1 MGISTTAMTLISTAV
16 GVGSAMMQG
25 RAASQQAKYQ
35 AQIANQQAERARQI
49 GELQARNQRKKNK
62 ALEASQ
68 RAIIASRGGDVSTGS
83 ALLVGTELAAEN
95 ELNARLLENNAA
107 AQQTALQN
115 EAELQRARA
124 RSATGSSY
132 FRGGTALLKGGTEL
146 NKQGFFTKS
155 SPNYMNIGL

>member
-16 GVGSAMMQG
+16 SVAGGMMQG

-35 AQIANQQAERARQI
+35 AQIANQQAERARQM

-68 RAIIASRGGDVSTGS
+68 RAIITARGGDLSTGS

-124 RSATGSSY
+124 RNATSSSF
-132 FRGGTALLKGGTEL
+132 FRSGTSLLKGGNQL
-146 NKQGFFTKS
+146 RNQGFFTKS
-155 SPNYMNIGL
+155 SPNYLNIGL